1 MKGKVVRFP
10 DIIRCMTC
18 YVHVTNRGVA
28 AAFKPVSSGLYYNP
42 LDIIIRTFSASDIF
56 KYSLFFFLEKEQE
69 SKFLNL
75 FYLATRIN
83 IVKTVPVAF
92 LVFYRHSGPSCSKDA
107 IQLINR

>member
-10 DIIRCMTC
+10 DIIRCMTF

-28 AAFKPVSSGLYYNP
+28 AAFKPVSSSLYYNP

-56 KYSLFFFLEKEQE
+56 KYSLFFFFFFEKEQE

-75 FYLATRIN
+75 F
-83 IVKTVPVAF
+83 
-92 LVFYRHSGPSCSKDA
+92 
-107 IQLINR
+107 